1 MENKNNE
8 VRILICEDD
17 PSVSKLLSLTMEVEG
32 YDYTAVLTGK
42 EALRE
47 LVTHTPDLMLLD
59 LGLPDMDGVEIIKK
73 LRGFSQLPVIVVSAR
88 GEAADKIEALDA
100 GADDYLTKP
109 FSTDELLARL
119 RVSLRRAA
127 FIRESSVD
135 QQEKKAEEFVNG
147 KLRIDFP
154 SNRVFVGAQEIH
166 LTPIEYKLLCLLA
179 DNLDRVLTYN
189 FIVKKIWGYH
199 SDDFSDL
206 RVFANTLRK
215 KIELD
220 PAEPRMIQTH
230 IGVGYR
236 MVKVE

>member
-1 MENKNNE
+1 MDNE
-8 VRILICEDD
+8 KIKVLICEDD
-17 PSVSKLLSLTMEVEG
+17 PSVNKLLSLTLEVEG
-32 YDYTAVLTGK
+32 YNYTAVQTGK
-42 EALRE
+42 DGLRE
-47 LVTHTPDLMLLD
+47 LVAHTPDLLILD
-59 LGLPDMDGVEIIKK
+59 LGLPDMDGGEIIKK
-73 LRGFSQLPVIVVSAR
+73 LRGFSQLPIIVVSAR
-88 GEAADKIEALDA
+88 GEATDKIEALDA

-127 FIRESSVD
+127 FARENPAAVS
-135 QQEKKAEEFVNG
+135 EKKQFING
-147 KLRIDFP
+147 KLKIDFP
-154 SNRVFVGAQEIH
+154 SNQVFVGTQEIH